1 MKSFK
6 FRYSNTVWILLALV
20 LVLSLAGLIWNIF
33 NLIEF
38 LPTGSYKVGT
48 YSLIVVLTA
57 ILTLLVISVMVYG
70 RYIIKDG
77 KLYSYFGF
85 IRSKME
91 INDIICLTHFKKS
104 DKLVAYFK
112 DETYTVIVISPEFYE
127 EFISTVRKVNP
138 SILYDAKI
146 DGEDTPE

>member
-91 INDIICLTHFKKS
+91 INDII
-104 DKLVAYFK
+104 
-112 DETYTVIVISPEFYE
+112 
-127 EFISTVRKVNP
+127 
-138 SILYDAKI
+138 
-146 DGEDTPE
+146 